1 MEESHMQPVANPEDI
16 HAILSRFQTWA
27 EKLPANGNGNGHK
40 NGAGALE
47 GVREIPYEEAIRQHR
62 SRRAAQGQRRTL
74 PARSSASPVSPRK
87 PDLQAEPEPV
97 AEVPSPSAVDLAV
110 AKIAEVAATN
120 KLEPAL
126 PLIDDAPQCP
136 ASVAIGV
143 AVDPVAS
150 AAKPRTPRSK
160 RISPAPL
167 AETKNPA
174 PIPAAATSGIIAD
187 VLPEPLTPLP
197 RPILRNASRGRR
209 PRPTT
214 MAAAPIPAPTVTTHA
229 AVTARPPLKPA
240 VRRKPKKATALKT
253 AAQSTVP
260 RKSAAPLTA
269 KPPIA
274 GQPQFRQVLTKTVL
288 QAERPTPPMSAPKK
302 ETNPDR
308 TQRITTRFSPAEQ
321 RRIEKQAA
329 ESGLTVS
336 AWLRHCALSGGT
348 TPVHPKKAQAATA
361 KSGSKQRR
369 VAIANP
375 AHVAL
380 FSQPTNS
387 ALGNW
392 LTLLRQRFLSS
403 PARFSEQA

>member
-1 MEESHMQPVANPEDI
+1 
-16 HAILSRFQTWA
+16 
-27 EKLPANGNGNGHK
+27 
-40 NGAGALE
+40 
-47 GVREIPYEEAIRQHR
+47 
-62 SRRAAQGQRRTL
+62 
-74 PARSSASPVSPRK
+74 
-87 PDLQAEPEPV
+87 
-97 AEVPSPSAVDLAV
+97 
-110 AKIAEVAATN
+110 
-120 KLEPAL
+120 
-126 PLIDDAPQCP
+126 
-136 ASVAIGV
+136 
-143 AVDPVAS
+143 
-150 AAKPRTPRSK
+150 
-160 RISPAPL
+160 
-167 AETKNPA
+167 
-174 PIPAAATSGIIAD
+174 
-187 VLPEPLTPLP
+187 
-197 RPILRNASRGRR
+197 
-209 PRPTT
+209 
-214 MAAAPIPAPTVTTHA
+214 
-229 AVTARPPLKPA
+229 
-240 VRRKPKKATALKT
+240 
-253 AAQSTVP
+253 
-260 RKSAAPLTA
+260 
-269 KPPIA
+269 
-274 GQPQFRQVLTKTVL
+274 
-288 QAERPTPPMSAPKK
+288 MSAPKK